1 MPITKHKIFKIEVSD
16 DGKFAIPTS
25 VEKTINDFLIES
37 NIVYVNHSV
46 TTLTED
52 VEEYDNIKT
61 LCKYVLI
68 SIVYKDLETTRMD
81 IKATSNK
88 TKSVVHKQIESG
100 EALDEPDIL
109 TEIDKEINNF
119 DNKNKIKPPPPP
131 GDNNSKIII
140 S

>member
-1 MPITKHKIFKIEVSD
+1 MPITKHKIFKIQISD
-16 DGKFAIPTS
+16 DGKFTISTS

-68 SIVYKDLETTRMD
+68 SIVYKDLDTTRMD
-81 IKATSNK
+81 IKTTSNK
-88 TKSVVHKQIESG
+88 TKSVVHRQIESG

-109 TEIDKEINNF
+109 TEIDKEIINF
-119 DNKNKIKPPPPP
+119 DNKTKIKPPPPP
-131 GDNNSKIII
+131 GS
-140 S
+140 